1 MNIRMLLLTLLI
13 PFFAAAQFLA
23 PDTPLQQAYTQATQ
37 QDKLIF
43 LMVESADCRQCNE
56 VASKAF
62 QNDTLKNYIRENFIA
77 IRIPAE
83 HPDLSSLKEKYHSLG
98 GNSVLFLDKWSTLL
112 FRMNISTTDH
122 KRYIA
127 QAKNALARKA
137 EADQLRALEADALAG
152 KLATG
157 QLYELIHKRKALT
170 LPIDALLDQYVSQ
183 LPEDSLNSISTI
195 KRIAKLSPIL
205 RSKADSAMRKNA
217 ALFNQTWNSLN
228 LSDRAIITQ
237 DITFK
242 TRQQAI
248 AEKNLSKAREAAQF
262 ARSSGNDKA
271 RGDKAYYYT
280 LMEFF
285 KNTNDTT
292 AYLRSA
298 VDFYERLL
306 KDVNAAE
313 IKKQDSTRKALFA
326 QKQSSSR
333 PARDTAGL
341 NGHIILRST
350 YNITESTNYSQLL
363 NNGARSF
370 YNMTKDPAY
379 LKKALQ
385 WAAYANQFYENPY
398 VLDTWARLMYKV
410 DKKNAGQAIQL
421 EEKSIALLTTQGFP
435 TDKNNEVLNRMKKN
449 EIIR

>member
-1 MNIRMLLLTLLI
+1 
-13 PFFAAAQFLA
+13 
-23 PDTPLQQAYTQATQ
+23 
-37 QDKLIF
+37 
-43 LMVESADCRQCNE
+43 
-56 VASKAF
+56 
-62 QNDTLKNYIRENFIA
+62 
-77 IRIPAE
+77 
-83 HPDLSSLKEKYHSLG
+83 
-98 GNSVLFLDKWSTLL
+98 LFLDKWGTLL

-122 KRYIA
+122 RRYMA
-127 QAKNALARKA
+127 QGKNALARKA
-137 EADQLRALEADALAG
+137 EADQLRALELDALAG

-157 QLYELIHKRKALT
+157 QIYELIYKRKALT

-217 ALFNQTWNSLN
+217 ALFNQAWNSFN
-228 LSDRAIITQ
+228 MSDLAIIAQ
-237 DITFK
+237 DIAFK

-248 AEKNLSKAREAAQF
+248 AEKNLSKAREAARF
-262 ARSSGNDKA
+262 ARSFINDKA

-285 KNTNDTT
+285 KNTNDTA

-333 PARDTAGL
+333 PSNDTTGL

-350 YNITESTNYSQLL
+350 YNITESNNYSQML
-363 NNGARSF
+363 NDGARSF
-370 YNMTKDPAY
+370 YNMTNDPAY

-385 WAAYANQFYENPY
+385 WAANASQFYETPY

-421 EEKSIALLTTQGFP
+421 EERSISLLKTQGFP
-435 TDKNNEVLNRMKKN
+435 TDKNHEVLNRMKKN